1 MPDMDVSVY
10 LEQPGEEFSY
20 LSGYSDIKNTLE
32 EDKKFDVFIVLDC
45 SSIDR
50 IEPFARGFENADK
63 TICIDHHIS
72 KTALQMLTRLF
83 LMPVQHV
90 KCCMIH

>member
-1 MPDMDVSVY
+1 MFQYTLNSR
-10 LEQPGEEFSY
+10 GEEFSY

-72 KTALQMLTRLF
+72 NNSFADVNRLF